1 MNQIEN
7 HFRSV
12 TVMPRST
19 KTPKGI
25 QVPGSISF
33 KRLLKEA
40 WKIASSILKMAV
52 KFSYE
57 KYTSSGENSSPTLTV
72 WCQTKHINFREIQAS
87 LNGKTARYPARKILN
102 IMDIESTTCVLE
114 VPHANK

>member
-12 TVMPRST
+12 TVMPRSS

-40 WKIASSILKMAV
+40 WKIASSIFKMAV

-57 KYTSSGENSSPTLTV
+57 KYTSSGENSSPTSTV
-72 WCQTKHINFREIQAS
+72 WCQTKRRNFQEIQAS
-87 LNGKTARYPARKILN
+87 LSGKTARYPARKEPN
-102 IMDIESTTCVLE
+102 IMDTESTSCVLE
-114 VPHANK
+114 VSHANK